1 MKTVAELRLRSR
13 DRAALD
19 AAVRVLRERF
29 PVERIVLFGSK
40 ARGDDDS
47 ESDIDLLVL
56 TSRPLS
62 HPEKSDIVDAL
73 YPLELEHEVMISPLI
88 IPLEEWQSGLTSFL
102 PIHRE
107 VAEQGIV
114 I

>member
-1 MKTVAELRLRSR
+1 MKAVTDLRLRSK
-13 DRAALD
+13 DRAAIE

-29 PVERIVLFGSK
+29 PVERIILFGSK
-40 ARGDDDS
+40 ARGDDDP
-47 ESDIDLLVL
+47 ESDIDLLAL

-62 HPEKSDIVDAL
+62 HPEKSDIIDAL
-73 YPLELEHEVMISPLI
+73 YPLELEHEVTISALI
-88 IPLEEWQSGLTSFL
+88 IRQEWQSGLTSFL

-107 VAEQGIV
+107 VEEQGIV